1 MLHRG
6 CKSLSAHQFTRYNS
20 ARRGS
25 QRTQLPAKQCS
36 ARCDTVDVLHLIWG
50 YGRVRKASALQ
61 ADYEGA
67 IPSISTNFPPVL
79 RKWAGFKPERC

>member
-6 CKSLSAHQFTRYNS
+6 CKSLSAHQFIRDNI

-25 QRTQLPAKQCS
+25 QRTQLPAKQYFS
-36 ARCDTVDVLHLIWG
+36 TVRHRGRAPFLLWG

-79 RKWAGFKPERC
+79 RK